1 MESLLLNPW
10 LYLNT
15 PSPGDRSPSRAA
27 ALEGAVTKTAKLVL
41 ACNDDWAHV
50 HRNAATLSGKRGL
63 VWRGVTLGVRG
74 APMCSLGGL
83 STLAVSGPAKAG

>member
-1 MESLLLNPW
+1 MHILNHGVITPFLVHFLMESLLLNPW

-41 ACNDDWAHV
+41 ACKDDTCAQQ
-50 HRNAATLSGKRGL
+50 S
-63 VWRGVTLGVRG
+63 
-74 APMCSLGGL
+74 
-83 STLAVSGPAKAG
+83 